1 MGNEDKIFSDEFGDS
16 ENRKKMMGV
25 SEKFPEAKTTKS
37 DKIDVSDKV
46 TKGLEKGNKKL
57 LGILGI
63 VVISAIV
70 VGAYYGITEG
80 LIGNSEPFDVTQ
92 CHYGDHS
99 DIFGLRCI
107 TEEEYTK
114 DFLGKEKD
122 SLKKAVLEKGFFFNG
137 YIDNFYIF
145 TGDDIYYDTTMDYFG
160 NVSMEFYEEGI
171 NATGT
176 AYVQPKDFAKEVDKI
191 WSTFGLRSTASKI
204 LFGLILLCII
214 GIGLVGM
221 FIATHNPVNFPT
233 VTFIVIIFMVLFV
246 YLKLL
251 PVWIPI
257 VLGIIAVGIIVWL
270 VKTHF
275 TSGGG

>member
-92 CHYGDHS
+92 CHYGVHS

-107 TEEEYTK
+107 TEEEYKKTLPSGIDISVTPSEESKGSGAIKDVSSAKDMVELEKTK
-114 DFLGKEKD
+114 DILGYYMVTTDGDWYGDYVDFRKLPNKLDKTGTQKINFRCYSDDFLKT
-122 SLKKAVLEKGFFFNG
+122 S
-137 YIDNFYIF
+137 
-145 TGDDIYYDTTMDYFG
+145 TYFG
-160 NVSMEFYEEGI
+160 TFRNVIENDMKVEVFINDKLINEE
-171 NATGT
+171 
-176 AYVQPKDFAKEVDKI
+176 
-191 WSTFGLRSTASKI
+191 STTTNSA
-204 LFGLILLCII
+204 
-214 GIGLVGM
+214 
-221 FIATHNPVNFPT
+221 
-233 VTFIVIIFMVLFV
+233 
-246 YLKLL
+246 
-251 PVWIPI
+251 
-257 VLGIIAVGIIVWL
+257 IIVEGSC
-270 VKTHF
+270 H
-275 TSGGG
+275 